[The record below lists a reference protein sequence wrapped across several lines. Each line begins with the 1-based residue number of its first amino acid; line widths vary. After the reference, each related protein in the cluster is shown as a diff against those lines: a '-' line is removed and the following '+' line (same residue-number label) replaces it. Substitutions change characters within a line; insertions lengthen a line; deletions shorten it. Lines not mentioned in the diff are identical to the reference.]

1 LSKRQK
7 SHVKPTDLRG
17 ILQYIPKF
25 RDRIFVISIDGAI
38 VSDENFANLLL
49 DFAVLRSLNIR
60 VTLVHG
66 AASQIAAL
74 AAERG
79 VEPSDLDGTE
89 PVNAVTLE
97 LALTAANRL
106 THEILEGFTANGL
119 RGVSTNA
126 VTAHPRGII
135 DGIDYWYA
143 GKAERIDLGHLE
155 GLLAQG
161 NIPVIPPLGFDR
173 EGNTYRVN
181 SDDLAREVA
190 VRLKATKLIYV
201 TTRDGLI
208 RNSEVIRQIPNG
220 ELDQILEHEPASLQP
235 EQLAKARNSATACR
249 AGIPRVHLI
258 NGSVHEGLLAE
269 VFSNTGIGTL
279 VYANEYRQIRPAKK
293 NDLSSILTLTK
304 NAVEAEELMDRSL
317 ADIEA
322 NIAEYHL
329 FEIDGNPVGCFSLT
343 LYPDSNMGELGSV
356 CVSAAHEN
364 QGIGSRLVEYAEKL
378 GRDHGLT
385 RLFVLS
391 TQTFKWFQ
399 SRAGFTEGELSNVP
413 EPRHAAATSNGRNSK
428 VLFKSLE

>member
-1 LSKRQK
+1 MSKRQK

-208 RNSEVIRQIPNG
+208 RNGEVIRQIPNG

>member
-1 LSKRQK
+1 MAKRQK

-60 VTLVHG
+60 VALVHG

-89 PVNAVTLE
+89 PVNEVTLE

-208 RNSEVIRQIPNG
+208 RNGEVIRQIPNG

-269 VFSNTGIGTL
+269 VFSNTGRCQCPGQC
-279 VYANEYRQIRPAKK
+279 ESDR
-293 NDLSSILTLTK
+293 
-304 NAVEAEELMDRSL
+304 AVFWQ
-317 ADIEA
+317 
-322 NIAEYHL
+322 HL
-329 FEIDGNPVGCFSLT
+329 FADQLRRLTQAAAVVRHESLV
-343 LYPDSNMGELGSV
+343 DQV
-356 CVSAAHEN
+356 
-364 QGIGSRLVEYAEKL
+364 R
-378 GRDHGLT
+378 GRDIAPD
-385 RLFVLS
+385 
-391 TQTFKWFQ
+391 TQRVQ
-399 SRAGFTEGELSNVP
+399 SRIIREPPGTGLAFRSHAPSVHTLPAAGNRIFPNCRARPVP
-413 EPRHAAATSNGRNSK
+413 VSFGPRENSHP
-428 VLFKSLE
+428 

>member
-1 LSKRQK
+1 M
-7 SHVKPTDLRG
+7 KPTDLRG

-25 RDRIFVISIDGAI
+25 RDRIFVVSVDGAI
-38 VSDENFANLLL
+38 VSDENFSNLLL

-60 VTLVHG
+60 MALVHG
-66 AASQIAAL
+66 SASQIAAMAL
-74 AAERG
+74 ERG
-79 VEPSDLDGTE
+79 IEPSDLDGTE
-89 PVNAVTLE
+89 PVDAPTLD

-106 THEILEGFTANGL
+106 THEILEGFAANGL

-135 DGIDYWYA
+135 DGTDYQFA
-143 GKAERIDLGHLE
+143 GKTERIDLGHLE
-155 GLLAQG
+155 SLLAQG
-161 NIPVIPPLGFDR
+161 SIPVIPPLGFDG
-173 EGNTYRVN
+173 EGHTYRVN

-190 VRLKATKLIYV
+190 VRLRATKLIYV

-208 RNSEVIRQIPNG
+208 RNGEVIRQIPNG
-220 ELDQILEHEPASLQP
+220 ELDQILEHEPGSLEP
-235 EQLAKARNSATACR
+235 EQLAKARNSAAACQS
-249 AGIPRVHLI
+249 GIPRVHLI

-293 NDLSSILTLTK
+293 TDLGSILALTK
-304 NAVEAEELMDRSL
+304 SAIESEELMDRSL
-317 ADIEA
+317 ADLEA
-322 NIAEYHL
+322 NVGEYHL

-343 LYPDSNMGELGSV
+343 VFAEANVAELGAV

-364 QGIGSRLVEYAEKL
+364 QGIGRKLVEYAEKL
-378 GRDHGLT
+378 GRDKDLA

-399 SRAGFTEGELSNVP
+399 SKAGFTEGTLDDLP
-413 EPRHAAATSNGRNSK
+413 EARRMAADESGRKSK
-428 VLFKSLE
+428 VLLKSLG

>member
-1 LSKRQK
+1 M
-7 SHVKPTDLRG
+7 KPTDLRG

-25 RDRIFVISIDGAI
+25 REKIFVVSIDGAI

-60 VTLVHG
+60 VVLVHG
-66 AASQIAAL
+66 AASQIASMAL
-74 AAERG
+74 ERDL
-79 VEPSDLDGTE
+79 EPSDLDGTQ
-89 PVNAVTLE
+89 PVNEATLE

-106 THEILEGFTANGL
+106 THEILEGFTANEL

-126 VTAHPRGII
+126 VTASPKGII
-135 DGIDYWYA
+135 DGNDYFFA
-143 GKAERIDLGHLE
+143 GKAERIDLAHLE

-173 EGNTYRVN
+173 EGNTYRLN
-181 SDDLAREVA
+181 SDDLAREVS
-190 VRLKATKLIYV
+190 VRLKAAKLIYV

-208 RNSEVIRQIPNG
+208 HNGEIIRQIPNG
-220 ELDQILEHEPASLQP
+220 ELDKILENEPTSLKP
-235 EQLAKARNSATACR
+235 EQMAKARNSAAACQ

-279 VYANEYRQIRPAKK
+279 VYANEYRQIRKAKK
-293 NDLSSILTLTK
+293 IDLSSIITLTK
-304 NAVEAEELMDRSL
+304 NAVEAAEL
-317 ADIEA
+317 ADRDLSEIEA
-322 NIAEYHL
+322 NINEYHL

-343 LYPDSNMGELGSV
+343 IFPESKVGELGSV
-356 CVSAAHEN
+356 CVSPAHEN
-364 QGIGSRLVEYAEKL
+364 QGIGSKLVDYAENLAKEK
-378 GRDHGLT
+378 GLT
-385 RLFVLS
+385 KLFALS

-399 SRAGFTEGELSNVP
+399 SKANFVVGELSELP
-413 EPRHAAATSNGRNSK
+413 EARQESASTSGRNSK

>member
-1 LSKRQK
+1 
-7 SHVKPTDLRG
+7 
-17 ILQYIPKF
+17 
-25 RDRIFVISIDGAI
+25 
-38 VSDENFANLLL
+38 
-49 DFAVLRSLNIR
+49 
-60 VTLVHG
+60 
-66 AASQIAAL
+66 
-74 AAERG
+74 
-79 VEPSDLDGTE
+79 
-89 PVNAVTLE
+89 
-97 LALTAANRL
+97 
-106 THEILEGFTANGL
+106 GFTANGL

-208 RNSEVIRQIPNG
+208 RNGEVIRQIPNG

-235 EQLAKARNSATACR
+235 EQLAKARNSAIACR

-385 RLFVLS
+385 GLFVLS

-399 SRAGFTEGELSNVP
+399 SRAGFAEGELSNVP
-413 EPRHAAATSNGRNSK
+413 EPRHVAATSNGRNSK

>member
-1 LSKRQK
+1 M
-7 SHVKPTDLRG
+7 KPTDLRG

-60 VTLVHG
+60 VALVHG

-74 AAERG
+74 GAERG

-89 PVNAVTLE
+89 PVNEVTLE

-106 THEILEGFTANGL
+106 THEILEGFTANGM

-161 NIPVIPPLGFDR
+161 NIPIIPPLGFDR

-208 RNSEVIRQIPNG
+208 RNGEVIRQIPNG
-220 ELDQILEHEPASLQP
+220 ELDQILEHEPASLQQ
-235 EQLAKARNSATACR
+235 EQLAKARNSAT
-249 AGIPRVHLI
+249 
-258 NGSVHEGLLAE
+258 
-269 VFSNTGIGTL
+269 
-279 VYANEYRQIRPAKK
+279 RPW
-293 NDLSSILTLTK
+293 SW
-304 NAVEAEELMDRSL
+304 
-317 ADIEA
+317 
-322 NIAEYHL
+322 
-329 FEIDGNPVGCFSLT
+329 
-343 LYPDSNMGELGSV
+343 
-356 CVSAAHEN
+356 
-364 QGIGSRLVEYAEKL
+364 SRL
-378 GRDHGLT
+378 R
-385 RLFVLS
+385 
-391 TQTFKWFQ
+391 
-399 SRAGFTEGELSNVP
+399 
-413 EPRHAAATSNGRNSK
+413 EPRNSATRIAK
-428 VLFKSLE
+428 P

>member
-1 LSKRQK
+1 MAKRQK

-60 VTLVHG
+60 VALVHG

-89 PVNAVTLE
+89 PVNEVTLE

-208 RNSEVIRQIPNG
+208 RNGEVIRQIPNG
-220 ELDQILEHEPASLQP
+220 ELDQLLKHEPASLQP
-235 EQLAKARNSATACR
+235 EQLAKASNSATACR

-293 NDLSSILTLTK
+293 SDLSSILALTK
-304 NAVEAEELMDRSL
+304 SAVEAEELMDRSL

-322 NIAEYHL
+322 NI
-329 FEIDGNPVGCFSLT
+329 T
-343 LYPDSNMGELGSV
+343 
-356 CVSAAHEN
+356 
-364 QGIGSRLVEYAEKL
+364 
-378 GRDHGLT
+378 
-385 RLFVLS
+385 
-391 TQTFKWFQ
+391 
-399 SRAGFTEGELSNVP
+399 
-413 EPRHAAATSNGRNSK
+413 
-428 VLFKSLE
+428 